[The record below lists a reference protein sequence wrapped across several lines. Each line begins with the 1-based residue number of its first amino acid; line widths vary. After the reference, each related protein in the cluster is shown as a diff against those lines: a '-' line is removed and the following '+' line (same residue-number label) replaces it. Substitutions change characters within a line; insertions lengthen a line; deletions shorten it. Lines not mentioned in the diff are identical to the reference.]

1 MQIGF
6 YFDQT
11 RCTGCGACQVACKD
25 WNDLPA
31 GSRNWM
37 RVLYTEMG
45 KFPNVFVGYL
55 IAPCYHCQ
63 HPPCA
68 HACPVAAIEKRDVDG
83 IVIVDSHKCL
93 GNIDCP
99 VKCLKACPYGAPQFG
114 EEKGA
119 KMNKCDYCL
128 DRWVANKLPACVE
141 ACPTR
146 ALDAGSMETLADRYG
161 RGLEAVGFD
170 YKNHTKPAVVL
181 KSKPVKFKVG
191 PSGPRQ

>member
-11 RCTGCGACQVACKD
+11 RCTGCGACQVTCKD
-25 WNDLPA
+25 WHDLPA

-37 RVLYTEMG
+37 RVQYTEMG

-63 HPPCA
+63 HPPCV

-99 VKCLKACPYGAPQFG
+99 IKCFKACPYGAPQFG

-146 ALDAGSMETLADRYG
+146 ALDAGSMETLADRHG

-181 KSKPVKFKVG
+181 KSKPVKI
-191 PSGPRQ
+191 